1 MYKFYSTAQLRSVTL
16 ELLMISETAADAAL
30 GSRHNA
36 SRLLAALLSIGV
48 KFILQKVKQTCLNVK

>member
-30 GSRHNA
+30 GHPP
-36 SRLLAALLSIGV
+36 
-48 KFILQKVKQTCLNVK
+48 